1 MQKNKLNLRICG
13 VHLLNPYKTVVS
25 HLKLPVVLGRPV
37 ELCMDESANFKVHF
51 PEKLSKLQVRSIIKT
66 LKVKHSVYFRRTQSF
81 SSFRIHV
88 IIASF
93 LLALANS
100 LQMFFL
106 NSLLVLKFFI
116 SVNIVELHL
125 RENWCCGE
133 YAGVYTQK
141 NGKGEEKN
149 LISLFLEAILDS
161 LFS

>member
-1 MQKNKLNLRICG
+1 M
-13 VHLLNPYKTVVS
+13 
-25 HLKLPVVLGRPV
+25 
-37 ELCMDESANFKVHF
+37 
-51 PEKLSKLQVRSIIKT
+51 
-66 LKVKHSVYFRRTQSF
+66 
-81 SSFRIHV
+81 

-93 LLALANS
+93 LLASANS

-133 YAGVYTQK
+133 YAGVYTQE

-149 LISLFLEAILDS
+149 LIRLFLEAILDS